1 MGDSIFK
8 MYKKKEKIE
17 DYKYLTI
24 LSLLFLLP
32 LFIEFLTLLH
42 HEVNYCLNSII
53 RLIFLSVSILSVR
66 RQIKILDIKILIV
79 LYSFFFINYL
89 CFPSTNTY
97 YIYMLNVFVFY
108 LPLAVIVVR
117 KICNWDNFFLIV
129 KPYSLL
135 GVLLAI
141 CIVSVSDIDM
151 NLADIDDGDFS
162 YMKFSYCI
170 LPFIAILYVLLR
182 KQKTFFLLCNFLI
195 GFMCILLYGARATF
209 FLLLLF
215 IAFYEVYAA
224 NHRFL
229 LFVVLGAIIALVT
242 VFFDELIL
250 WLSEIP
256 EFSESRFVVKALA
269 GQLTDGGDRDV
280 LVEQSI
286 RRIID
291 AGFEVSGFFGD
302 RKYIKGVY
310 PHNIIL
316 EIGMQFGLIL
326 GVFMILFIIF
336 IILKSLFFSKYPLIS
351 VYLCCV
357 LFGRYMFSGS
367 YVLEGSFWIWIFA
380 MISVCNCSKGKIKS
394 ISNNN

>member
-1 MGDSIFK
+1 MV
-8 MYKKKEKIE
+8 
-17 DYKYLTI
+17 
-24 LSLLFLLP
+24 LFR
-32 LFIEFLTLLH
+32 
-42 HEVNYCLNSII
+42 S
-53 RLIFLSVSILSVR
+53 
-66 RQIKILDIKILIV
+66 
-79 LYSFFFINYL
+79 
-89 CFPSTNTY
+89 
-97 YIYMLNVFVFY
+97 
-108 LPLAVIVVR
+108 
-117 KICNWDNFFLIV
+117 
-129 KPYSLL
+129 
-135 GVLLAI
+135 
-141 CIVSVSDIDM
+141 
-151 NLADIDDGDFS
+151 
-162 YMKFSYCI
+162 
-170 LPFIAILYVLLR
+170 
-182 KQKTFFLLCNFLI
+182 
-195 GFMCILLYGARATF
+195 RATF